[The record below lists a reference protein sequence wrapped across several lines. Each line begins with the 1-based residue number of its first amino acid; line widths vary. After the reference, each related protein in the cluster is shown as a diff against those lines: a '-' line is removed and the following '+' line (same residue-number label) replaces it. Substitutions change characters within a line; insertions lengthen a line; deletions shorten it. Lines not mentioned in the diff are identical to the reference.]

1 MCKIWTVPDL
11 MRKGKW
17 KETKKDKE
25 RYTDTHSINST
36 YSIHILYAATDIKV
50 ALKLQ

>member
-11 MRKGKW
+11 MRKGKG
-17 KETKKDKE
+17 KKKKKKDKE

-36 YSIHILYAATDIKV
+36 YSIHILYAATDAKDT
-50 ALKLQ
+50 